1 MNTFEKEERWLRNRE
16 PGGMSEGKSHKRGI
30 AGASRRDAEI

>member
-16 PGGMSEGKSHKRGI
+16 PGGMSEGKSRKRGI